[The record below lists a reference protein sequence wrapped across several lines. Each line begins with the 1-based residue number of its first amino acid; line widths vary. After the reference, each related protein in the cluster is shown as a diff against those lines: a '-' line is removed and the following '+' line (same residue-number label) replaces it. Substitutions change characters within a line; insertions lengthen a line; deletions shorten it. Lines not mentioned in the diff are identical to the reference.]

1 MQRCVG
7 LPKLYSPVVTGSV
20 PGTVRFRARLSSAL
34 PWTVEAYDS
43 AGIVLASW
51 AGFGANVDWTWDATL
66 LPPGSYTYAIRS
78 EDSVTPALGPIGGG
92 SSEVALSIAGL
103 AADPETVS
111 PNEDDIADA
120 DDADLHAELRR
131 PTSPSRC
138 ATASGDEVATIANKA
153 WKRAGEHALRFD
165 PVVLPDGIF
174 QIELLAT
181 ATGGRQ
187 ATATTQLAVS
197 RTLGDVRAARL
208 AFSPNADGR
217 ADRIAFSFEL
227 TGPAEVRLRILK
239 QGKWVATPFKGPL
252 EPGVRKVDWDGAKRV
267 GRLLDGTYD
276 AVVEA
281 TDAFATS
288 TIAVPVQRRHAA
300 AEDPDRAALPAQAL
314 GQRAGTTDAPL
325 RHAQPGVRGARRRR
339 GARPERAQA
348 RHRSCGRLGRRR

>member
-1 MQRCVG
+1 MRDE
-7 LPKLYSPVVTGSV
+7 L
-20 PGTVRFRARLSSAL
+20 
-34 PWTVEAYDS
+34 
-43 AGIVLASW
+43 
-51 AGFGANVDWTWDATL
+51 GA
-66 LPPGSYTYAIRS
+66 
-78 EDSVTPALGPIGGG
+78 
-92 SSEVALSIAGL
+92 
-103 AADPETVS
+103 
-111 PNEDDIADA
+111 
-120 DDADLHAELRR
+120 
-131 PTSPSRC
+131 
-138 ATASGDEVATIANKA
+138 EVATIANKA
-153 WKRAGEHALRFD
+153 WKRAGEHAIRFD

-252 EPGVRKVDWDGAKRV
+252 EPGVRKVEWDGAKRV

-288 TIAVPVQRRHAA
+288 TVAVPFSADTRQPKVRIVQRY
-300 AEDPDRAALPAQAL
+300 
-314 GQRAGTTDAPL
+314 PL
-325 RHAQPGVRGARRRR
+325 RLWVSEPARLTLRFGTRSLVHEALAA
-339 GARPERAQA
+339 GEARVPNAP
-348 RHRSCGRLGRRR
+348 RLGIVRAVAWDAAGNSSIPASKR